1 MFILDIDDFCD
12 RVLAINKQVSQ
23 FKPGIFKDRGTFEAV
38 MSKSVYFDEEAKLDY
53 FVTMFVS
60 LQKCYVFH
68 DGNKRTSLSLFVYC
82 IEEICGLNL
91 IQIADGLPSAYEYL
105 ADIQVSYIEHQIDE
119 ERFKRSIYAFID
131 QKD

>member
-1 MFILDIDDFCD
+1 MLVLDIYDFCD
-12 RVLAINKQVSQ
+12 RALIINKQVSQ

-38 MSKSVYFDEEAKLDY
+38 IAKSVYFDEETKLDY

-60 LQKCYVFH
+60 LQKCHVFH

-91 IQIADGLPSAYEYL
+91 IKIADWLPTAYEYL
-105 ADIQVSYIEHQIDE
+105 ADSQVSYIEHYIDE
-119 ERFKRSIYAFID
+119 ERFRKNIFAFIE
-131 QKD
+131 KK